1 MNHAPTRLLI
11 VDDHLI
17 IRQGLKMFLA
27 DRPDLKV
34 VAEARDGDE
43 AVRLTA
49 EHAPDV
55 VLMDIN
61 LPTLDGIEAT
71 RQICAATKCGG
82 GEGGGGEGGSDGRGL
97 RVIALSA
104 YGDRRSVSGV
114 LDAGAAGYV
123 LKTDSMD
130 DLVTAIDAVLAGNVY
145 LSPAIAGVVVDDF
158 VRGRRPGGRAADAGP
173 ASRLSDRER
182 QVLQRM
188 AQGLATKEVARDLGV
203 SVKTVETHRRNLM
216 EKLDRHSVAELT
228 HFAVGEGLVSLDHV
242 GPSAPV
248 ATAASGSPA
257 EGPSE
262 T

>member
-1 MNHAPTRLLI
+1 MKDPTTSTRLLI

-34 VAEARDGDE
+34 VAEARDGHE

-55 VLMDIN
+55 VLMDVN
-61 LPTLDGIEAT
+61 LPNLDGIEAT
-71 RQICAATKCGG
+71 RQICGAGGCRPGG
-82 GEGGGGEGGSDGRGL
+82 GDVKGGGRGP

-158 VRGRRPGGRAADAGP
+158 VQGRHAGSRNDAG
-173 ASRLSDRER
+173 AAARLSDRER
-182 QVLQRM
+182 QVLRRI

-216 EKLDRHSVAELT
+216 EKLDRHSVAGLT
-228 HFAVGEGLVSLDHV
+228 HFAVSEGLVALDDAAPNPAR
-242 GPSAPV
+242 PSAV
-248 ATAASGSPA
+248 
-257 EGPSE
+257 
-262 T
+262 